1 MLLWAQSVV
10 ARVHFR
16 REEWADAVVAYEYTV
31 EGFELVLGPGHPKT
45 LRMAD
50 ALAAAREAAN

>member
-1 MLLWAQSVV
+1 M
-10 ARVHFR
+10 HFR